1 MDEKGVGKV
10 TILLVV
16 LVFISTL
23 STGFTLVFGR
33 EETLKISGSTTV
45 RPLARRWRDV
55 FMEENAN
62 IRISVRGGGS
72 GQGVSDVKGGLSDI
86 GMSSSKSLITKE
98 NELVLHLMAYDA
110 ILLIVNEENPVL
122 DVLENIGI
130 KQSTLKKIYTGDI
143 KNWNE
148 IPGINRDHS
157 LFHYTRSEKSG
168 TGEVFAGFLGMRQSE
183 LRGIGVR
190 GNSGTK
196 EAVSNNKWGLGFV
209 GAKYAFDGPIEVI
222 PLDGNNDGKITDYE
236 RIENFN
242 DLKSNIENYPIQRG
256 LYFTTKGE
264 PTGAVRTFI
273 EWCKNEGQTYVGEV
287 GYVPV
292 SQQGVK

>member
-1 MDEKGVGKV
+1 MNEKGVGKIG
-10 TILLVV
+10 ILLVV
-16 LVFISTL
+16 VIMVSTI
-23 STGFTLVFGR
+23 STGFTLLFGR
-33 EETLKISGSTTV
+33 EKTLKISGSTTV
-45 RPLARRWRDV
+45 RPLARKWRDE
-55 FMEENAN
+55 FMEENSD
-62 IRISVRGGGS
+62 IRISVKGGGS
-72 GQGVSDVKGGLSDI
+72 GQGVSDVKAGLSKI
-86 GMSSSKSLITKE
+86 GMSSSKRLITKE
-98 NELVLHLMAYDA
+98 NDLVLHLMAYDA

-122 DVLENIGI
+122 DVLEETGI
-130 KQSTLKKIYTGDI
+130 KQSTLKQIYTSDI

-157 LFHYTRSEKSG
+157 LSSNYTRSEKSG
-168 TGEVFAGFLGMRQSE
+168 TGEVFAEFLGMRQSE

-196 EAVSNNKWGLGFV
+196 EAVSNNKWGLGYV

-222 PLDGNNDGKITDYE
+222 PLDGNNDGEITDYE

-242 DLKSNIENYPIQRG
+242 DLSSNIENYPIQRG

-273 EWCKNEGQTYVGEV
+273 EWCKNEGQTYVSEV

-292 SQQGVK
+292 SRPG